1 MVLLA
6 RAAVQRSHL
15 PQWGGGGG
23 AGPGLGA
30 APAPPPHALSRLC
43 AGASAGM
50 EDAADSL
57 SFVSLNS
64 FVMDD

>member
-1 MVLLA
+1 MWFA
-6 RAAVQRSHL
+6 RPGRS
-15 PQWGGGGG
+15 PAIAPSSAGGGGG

-30 APAPPPHALSRLC
+30 APAPPPPALSRLC